1 MATTP
6 QGNSPGRLPKLSAND
21 VVVIVFACIGLGG
34 GVLLALYTNAPPI
47 ITSFLFST
55 GITALIYRFLGGIQG
70 TSYAVGALKLGGTAA
85 CLVGIA
91 LLINPYLESELKFRL
106 IKDDVMAGNWH
117 WVYAKGGWDG
127 QLVFVK
133 GKNGDWTFT
142 GQETKWSDDNGKPL
156 FEVKNGTA
164 KVIGENSLQLKFDAE
179 DHIYNRTI
187 HFESAAPLK
196 LLPAFRGE
204 LREENKTD
212 PWGMMI
218 YKWPPPND

>member
-1 MATTP
+1 
-6 QGNSPGRLPKLSAND
+6 LSAD
-21 VVVIVFACIGLGG
+21 DIVVVVFASIGLGG
-34 GVLLALYTNAPPI
+34 GVVLALYTNAPPI

-91 LLINPYLESELKFRL
+91 LLMNPYLESQLKFRL
-106 IKDDVMAGNWH
+106 VKDDVVSGTWH

-133 GKNGDWTFT
+133 GKDGDWTFT
-142 GQETKWSDDNGKPL
+142 GKETKWSDGKSQPL
-156 FEVKNGTA
+156 FEVKNGSA

-187 HFESAAPLK
+187 HLESSAPLK
-196 LLPAFRGE
+196 LLPSFRGE
-204 LREENKTD
+204 LLEDNKTD

>member
-1 MATTP
+1 MATPPRST
-6 QGNSPGRLPKLSAND
+6 SPAKLPNLSAD
-21 VVVIVFACIGLGG
+21 DIVVIVFAFIGLGG
-34 GVLLALYTNAPPI
+34 GILLALYTNAPPI

-91 LLINPYLESELKFRL
+91 LLINPYLEAELKFRL
-106 IKDDVMAGNWH
+106 IKDDVLAGTWH

-133 GKNGDWTFT
+133 GKDGDWTFS
-142 GQETKWSDDNGKPL
+142 GQETEWSDGNGKPR

-179 DHIYNRTI
+179 DHTYNRTI
-187 HFESAAPLK
+187 HLESAAPLK

-204 LREENKTD
+204 LREDNKTD